1 MPFQITTQ
9 SFGPL
14 PNSTH
19 SLTEYLLEHTE
30 SGEFIAVIPEFGGIL
45 RRLVLRKGKKLFAL
59 LQAPDS
65 PQGLMADESYASALL
80 FPFPSR
86 IRHGI
91 YRFDGEAY
99 TLKMN
104 EVKRD
109 NAIHGFVHGR
119 AFSVVDQDV
128 TSTHAQ
134 LTLRYDYMG
143 DTVGYPFP
151 FTLTVVYELVQANL
165 LPHGSNPE
173 ADKMCA
179 LRVTYSVQ
187 NIGVTRCP
195 VAFGWHP
202 YFTFTGE
209 PVDHLSITL
218 PNRTPIALDENMIP
232 DGLKPYEEAGTLNL
246 HKQELD
252 SAFLIEPTSGPD
264 APEPFAETILT
275 SLSTGVRMIV
285 GQQTGE
291 GKFNYLVCY
300 TPTRRDSIAIEPLT
314 ANVDAFNNSEGL
326 TVLEPWDSITGTMWV
341 RLD

>member
-14 PNSTH
+14 PNSTK

-30 SGEFIAVIPEFGGIL
+30 SGEFITVIPEFGGIL

-91 YRFDGEAY
+91 YRFDGDAY
-99 TLKMN
+99 TLKLN
-104 EVKRD
+104 EAKRD
-109 NAIHGFVHGR
+109 NALHGFVHGR
-119 AFSVVDQDV
+119 EFSVVDQDV

-151 FTLTVVYELVQANL
+151 FTLTVTYELVQANL
-165 LPHGSNPE
+165 LPHGSHPE

-179 LRVTYSVQ
+179 LRITYAVQ
-187 NIGVTRCP
+187 NIGITRCP

-209 PVDHLSITL
+209 PVDHLSLTL
-218 PNRTPIALDENMIP
+218 PNRTPILLDENMIP
-232 DGLKPYEEAGTLNL
+232 DGLKPFEEASTLNL
-246 HKQELD
+246 HKLELD
-252 SAFLIEPTSGPD
+252 TAFVIEPTSDPNS
-264 APEPFAETILT
+264 PEPFAETILT

-314 ANVDAFNNSEGL
+314 ANVDAFNNGEGL
-326 TVLEPWDSITGTMWV
+326 TVLEPWDTISGTMWV